1 MTQLT
6 SIQENLGK
14 INELIREKMILDEK
28 NVKVLEDIDKMLEG
42 RNERYE
48 EEAKLR
54 KEATEEEQKRL
65 KIIDE
70 LEKREKAISDI
81 KKAAWAGAAAGAISA
96 LGTTINTVFKAGK
109 IAVEAFI
116 DVMKKVGTA
125 AFNIGKS
132 LLMLPW
138 NMFKSL
144 VSAAA
149 NAQGS
154 TELLDRIEDI
164 RKEWGSFSNAMSA
177 DVLKASTLGI
187 NLKQGAVAQMQFY
200 KETLAP
206 GRSMMRV
213 WQSLPEMMKDIT
225 KTLSSLGPTIN
236 LVMNQFSNP
245 QTFRSIVA
253 MKKGLGL
260 ADDEFKALAEHTM
273 ANGKKIEDSM
283 YEIGNLSLQLGDK
296 FGLSS
301 KKISSDVGKMMK
313 DLGNFGNLTE
323 KQMTA
328 AATQFNRLGVE
339 ISKVTGMMDKFD
351 QFEEAADASS
361 KLSQAFGLQV
371 DSMELMRAED
381 PAERQQMLADA
392 MNRAGVSTD
401 GMRKQSLKLLAT
413 TMGLDAATTKT
424 MFSSANLGKS
434 YNEVKNAA
442 DEASQKQL
450 SQEEVLKRLAD
461 AIEKVNRTGNQLK
474 DGFFKTFLD
483 GIEKGIMRTP
493 SYINMMTNLRRGLY
507 ATLHEGLKTGE
518 SITKTLGLDDM
529 FNAIGNH
536 FSKENMTKF
545 FGKNGM
551 RGAIEIIFNP
561 KSSKEAIDQA
571 FNDIINA
578 FTNQK
583 DGLMSKIYPQLQ
595 KLGDIFGKIGQLIIT
610 KIGEAIGNAFKGGA
624 KLLKGN
630 GLVQNLSD
638 EFKNS
643 PWGKFIMPVWD
654 GLKSAFLSMF
664 DGFAELAP
672 VLLEK
677 VLKSITWIFKGIEY
691 LLASK
696 EQRKALDATSATGSY
711 LSFDTT
717 KKKGALTEFD
727 KTFDKLSS
735 GVTAVFNDD
744 KIWNPLKEALSS
756 SWEELKNRFK
766 SAWDFVAPYIKTFLA
781 ANLVLKVGTGALVG
795 AAGGFAKEF
804 TTNEAF
810 RKSITGGLSNLVGSG
825 TFLGG
830 MGKGFGL
837 AKTAVM
843 APLNVVGGI
852 GSKVVGGIVNS
863 RAVSAI
869 GGAIGQ
875 IGTLMTKL
883 PVVGGLF
890 EKLGSSVG
898 GIFPAAGIALAA
910 FMSIKA
916 AMNFS
921 DTKEAAL
928 KAFKER
934 DDVVNA
940 ETTANVA
947 GFLNILTL
955 GLMSPEMVQNLS
967 VQFMN
972 LMNTIIEKLN
982 DFLPGFGNFVED
994 LFGGM
999 TDALG
1004 GMIDAWGSLFNDLF
1018 DPDMGIFDAFSIG
1031 IRKLFFNALD
1041 GILKMAKPFLSW
1053 IPGLGGA
1060 IESLGKATDEWRSNL
1075 EKERE
1080 ATRAAGEKAAR
1091 EKVSDIKGLQ
1101 EQYIGL
1107 SGKEQK
1113 EIASTVAEMARFEKK
1128 RLEAIAKGQKTVA
1141 IDEKILKQ
1149 KELQADVFK
1158 KAIENDKKLGISTE
1172 KLQEALNKLNS
1183 DISSSKSDLE
1193 KAKVREK
1200 HPGATTQS
1208 STTSTAENAATTA
1221 TNTMPVGSGVLPLSQ
1236 VPTNNPRLS
1245 YTKYGMPAATSATT
1259 PPTTPQGA
1267 TAQQAE
1273 SSAQQGS
1280 TEQQGLTPQQRAGN
1294 SRVQALTEKIE
1305 ETKTRIEETKGLIS
1319 TSNDNV
1325 KKIVDTNSDITINT
1339 QAIVVNLKN
1348 NHDAL
1353 MEGINSI
1360 RTSTRNVNVQV
1371 AVAVELN
1378 VKDLEKAI
1386 VKQNDS
1392 LIRKAVSIIEN
1403 NISPT
1408 SKPNTSEKPV
1418 SRGGDI
1424 ATEAF
1429 DKGT

>member
-54 KEATEEEQKRL
+54 KEATEQEQKRL

-328 AATQFNRLGVE
+328 AATQFNRLGIE

-424 MFSSANLGKS
+424 MFSSANLSKS
-434 YNEVKNAA
+434 YNDVKNAA

-493 SYINMMTNLRRGLY
+493 SYINMMTNLRRGLH
-507 ATLHEGLKTGE
+507 ATLWQGIGVGE
-518 SITKTLGLDDM
+518 TITKTLGLDDA
-529 FNAIGNH
+529 FNAIGDH
-536 FSKENMTKF
+536 FKPANMKKF
-545 FGKNGM
+545 FGDEGIG
-551 RGAIEIIFNP
+551 GAIKIIFNP
-561 KSSKEAIDQA
+561 KSSKEAIDKA
-571 FNDIINA
+571 FDDIINA
-578 FTNQK
+578 FTSQK
-583 DGLMSKIYPQLQ
+583 NGLMSKIYPQLQ
-595 KLGDIFGKIGQLIIT
+595 KLGDIFGRIGKLIIT
-610 KIGEAIGNAFKGGA
+610 KIGEGIGKAFKGGA
-624 KLLKGN
+624 ALLKGDDL
-630 GLVQNLSD
+630 GKNLND
-638 EFKNS
+638 EFQKS
-643 PWGKFIMPVWD
+643 PWGKFIIPVWE

-664 DGFAELAP
+664 DGFAEIAP

-677 VLKSITWIFKGIEY
+677 VIKAITWIFKGIEY

-717 KKKGALTEFD
+717 KKKGPLTEFD

-744 KIWNPLKEALSS
+744 KIWAPLKEALSS

-804 TTNEAF
+804 TSNEAF
-810 RKSITGGLSNLVGSG
+810 RKSITGGLSNAFGKGMPMGPLALSQFTPEQLRRAKFGG

-830 MGKGFGL
+830 MSKGAGL
-837 AKTAVM
+837 AKDAVM
-843 APLNVVGGI
+843 LPFKGLGFLTSKFLPKKVGGAFESL
-852 GSKVVGGIVNS
+852 G
-863 RAVSAI
+863 
-869 GGAIGQ
+869 
-875 IGTLMTKL
+875 TKL
-883 PVVGGLF
+883 ASFAPMAGVAL
-890 EKLGSSVG
+890 
-898 GIFPAAGIALAA
+898 AGIMA
-910 FMSIKA
+910 IKA

-934 DDVVNA
+934 DDVINA

-1031 IRKLFFNALD
+1031 IRKLLFNVLES
-1041 GILKMAKPFLSW
+1041 ILKMAKPFLSW
-1053 IPGLGGA
+1053 IPGLGDAVEGL
-1060 IESLGKATDEWRSNL
+1060 IKSTDEWRGNL

-1091 EKVSDIKGLQ
+1091 EKLSDIKGLQ
-1101 EQYIGL
+1101 EQYTGL

-1128 RLEAIAKGQKTVA
+1128 RLEAVAKGQKTVA

-1183 DISSSKSDLE
+1183 DISSSKFNLE
-1193 KAKVREK
+1193 SAKAREK

-1208 STTSTAENAATTA
+1208 ATTNASENAATTA
-1221 TNTMPVGSGVLPLSQ
+1221 TNTMPVGSGVLLPSQ
-1236 VPTNNPRLS
+1236 IPVNNPRLS
-1245 YTKYGMPAATSATT
+1245 YTKYGTPAAMSAPTS
-1259 PPTTPQGA
+1259 PTTPQGA

-1273 SSAQQGS
+1273 GSAQQGS